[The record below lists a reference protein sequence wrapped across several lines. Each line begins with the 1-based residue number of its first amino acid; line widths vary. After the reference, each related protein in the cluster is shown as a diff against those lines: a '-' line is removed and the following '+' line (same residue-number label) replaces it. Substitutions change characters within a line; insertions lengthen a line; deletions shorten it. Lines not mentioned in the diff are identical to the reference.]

1 MSQTDDSL
9 TFAIHLN
16 DPDAA
21 QAMGSAEFT
30 QFFAERVRIE
40 QPDAAVAIAGDR
52 HLKIKD
58 DDGTELDMYLD
69 NAFRRYCGAP
79 EHLETIVGQQL
90 RTLLATTAGDWDSQI
105 NDENLLPVLRSRAF
119 LEEVSGALT
128 QDPEEGEEARP
139 VSDRVNDEI
148 SVLYVFDT
156 EDAMRY
162 VQARD
167 LEKLTV
173 DRDRLFSRAVANLRK
188 LLQHARVEGE
198 KGYYMPVAGGDYESS
213 LLFLNEFWAKERF
226 PVKGEIV
233 VFPLARDLLIVTG
246 SEEKQ
251 ALAQATKLAARAE
264 ATMEYFISDK
274 PFQYKDGRW
283 VRFKLPKRGWWPFG
297 R

>member
-1 MSQTDDSL
+1 MSQTDDPL
-9 TFAIHLN
+9 TFAISLN
-16 DPDAA
+16 EPEDA

-30 QFFAERVRIE
+30 QHCAERVRIE

-79 EHLETIVGQQL
+79 EDLETIVEQQL
-90 RTLLATTAGDWDSQI
+90 RTLRTTTGDWDSQI
-105 NDENLLPVLRSRAF
+105 NEENLLPVLRGRAF
-119 LEEVSGALT
+119 LEEMTRMLT
-128 QDPEEGEEARP
+128 QNPEEGEEALP
-139 VSDRVNDEI
+139 VSDRVNDDI

-167 LEKLTV
+167 LEQLTV
-173 DRDRLFSRAVANLRK
+173 ARDRLFGRAVANLRT
-188 LLQHARVEGE
+188 LLANARVEGE

-213 LLFLNEFWAKERF
+213 LLFLSEFWTKERF

-246 SEEKQ
+246 SEEKK
-251 ALAQATKLAARAE
+251 ALAQATKVAAE
-264 ATMEYFISDK
+264 AEETMDYFISDK
-274 PFQYKDGRW
+274 PFRYKDGRW
-283 VRFKLPKRGWWPFG
+283 VRFTLPKRGWWPLN